1 MKGMNF
7 LMSDNETSEKAVTK
21 SATNRDKHEL
31 NFCGPVVYVEPS
43 ELVPFVREVP
53 GKGKEEQLIEIRN
66 PFNVPEDTN
75 DEDMKELRRGIEEYG
90 VLVPLTVRK
99 REDGKY
105 ELLSGY
111 RRKKAVES
119 INKEREDKSI
129 EPLKLPVVE
138 VKCDDD
144 QAIEILSTSNMH
156 RSKVSLIE
164 KIRSCGFVYRALR
177 RKSRYSEQS
186 EKAADVVG
194 KMFHLEPKQVQRY
207 SALLNLNENLLRFVC
222 RENVIVEEKDKDTE
236 KKIKKEICYRTTD
249 GDLKLPRRS
258 GEILSTLSKAQ
269 QGIIF
274 EFLMGEDAS
283 IPVSK
288 AAFVRRMFREKPD
301 ITSQELQ
308 SIAKGWREVAAE
320 SSSEIEEE
328 SKDEIQSYFT
338 EKMPAQI
345 RKSICV
351 FLAKWKEAGS
361 PENFSVTVTELSK
374 SADAVSV
381 DGGN

>member
-1 MKGMNF
+1 
-7 LMSDNETSEKAVTK
+7 MSDNETSEKAVTK

-138 VKCDDD
+138 VKCDDE

-177 RKSRYSEQS
+177 RKGRYSEQSEQS

-194 KMFHLEPKQVQRY
+194 KMFNLKAKQVQRY
-207 SALLNLNENLLRFVC
+207 STLLNLDEKLLMIVC
-222 RENVIVEEKDKDTE
+222 RENVIVEEEDKDTQ
-236 KKIKKEICYRTTD
+236 KKIKKEIRYETTN

-288 AAFVRRMFREKPD
+288 VAFVRRMFREKPD
-301 ITSQELQ
+301 LTLKELQ
-308 SIAKGWREVAAE
+308 SIAEGWKEVAKE
-320 SSSEIEEE
+320 SSSKIEED

-338 EKMPAQI
+338 EKMPPQI
-345 RKSICV
+345 RESICV

>member
-1 MKGMNF
+1 
-7 LMSDNETSEKAVTK
+7 MSDNETSEKVVTK
-21 SATNRDKHEL
+21 SATNRDKHEP

-53 GKGKEEQLIEIRN
+53 GKDKEEQLIEIRN
-66 PFNVPEDTN
+66 PFNVPEDIH
-75 DEDMKELRRGIEEYG
+75 DEDMQELRRGIEEYG

-119 INKEREDKSI
+119 INKERKGI

-177 RKSRYSEQS
+177 RKGRYLGQS
-186 EKAADVVG
+186 ENAADVVG
-194 KMFHLEPKQVQRY
+194 KMFNLKAKQVQRY
-207 SALLNLNENLLRFVC
+207 STLLNLDERLLMIVC
-222 RENVIVEEKDKDTE
+222 RENVIVEIVEEEKDGTK
-236 KKIKKEICYRTTD
+236 KKIKKEIRYETTN

-269 QGIIF
+269 QEVIF
-274 EFLMGEDAS
+274 QFLMGEDAS

-288 AAFVRRMFREKPD
+288 AAFVRRMFREKPAL
-301 ITSQELQ
+301 TLKELQ
-308 SIAKGWREVAAE
+308 SIAEGWKEVAKE
-320 SSSEIEEE
+320 SSSKIEED

-361 PENFSVTVTELSK
+361 PENFFVTVTELSK
-374 SADAVSV
+374 FADVVSV